1 MSLWEWI
8 FSIGSICWIGEII
21 RFRNRS
27 ESKSGAAEQVS
38 FYLIFLVLSGTI
50 VCAFLF
56 ANETVSSIMRIF
68 SCILLWCGVSLRL
81 WGILHLK
88 QQFTRHV
95 VVASGD
101 QLVSSGPYRFLRH
114 PLYSGLLLIT
124 MSFPLFTGQFGLF
137 ILSGLLMFI
146 FLLYRIRIEEAMLT
160 KGFGPAYTVWAA
172 KRKRLIPF
180 IY

>member
-8 FSIGSICWIGEII
+8 FSIGSICWIGEMI

-27 ESKSGAAEQVS
+27 ESKAGTAEQIS
-38 FYLIFLVLSGTI
+38 FYLIFSVLSGTI
-50 VCAFLF
+50 ICAFLF
-56 ANETVSSIMRIF
+56 AEETVSQAMRII
-68 SCILLWCGVSLRL
+68 SCFLLWSGVALRL

-101 QLVSSGPYRFLRH
+101 ELVSSGPYRFLRH
-114 PLYSGLLLIT
+114 PLYTGLLFIT
-124 MSFPLFTGQFGLF
+124 ISFPLFTGQLVLLVF
-137 ILSGLLMFI
+137 SGLLMI
-146 FLLYRIRIEEAMLT
+146 GFLLYRIRIEEAMLT
-160 KGFGPAYTVWAA
+160 KGFGPAYTQWAA